1 MKQYRIKYTKKGGG
15 YHTETIVHANS
26 TTDARRI
33 IKAQFG
39 DDTSIVFLE
48 EVR

>member
-1 MKQYRIKYTKKGGG
+1 MKKYRIKYTKQGGG

-26 TTDARRI
+26 TTDARKI

-39 DDTSIVFLE
+39 EGTSIVFLE
-48 EVR
+48 EVK